1 MSIENRRFI
10 RFLLD
15 IPAVKRK
22 SETQSSETFIK
33 QVSIGGCLI
42 DWDDADFPGDQFR
55 MELQLPNQNL
65 LPLMCKVI
73 YKFENTGVGVKFY
86 EITQFEQEL
95 LASVISERLEKEGL
109 PLLVDP
115 FSMPPRFAERQTQE
129 IDEKRK
135 REALIEE
142 VVATEG

>member
-22 SETQSSETFIK
+22 SENQSSEIFIK

-42 DWDDADFPGDQFR
+42 DWDDADFPGDEFR
-55 MELQLPNQNL
+55 MELELPNKNL
-65 LPLMCKVI
+65 LPLLCKVI
-73 YKFENTGVGVKFY
+73 YKFDNTGVGVKFY

-95 LASVISERLEKEGL
+95 LAGIISERLESEGL

-115 FSMPPRFAERQTQE
+115 FSVPPRFAERQAQE

-135 REALIEE
+135 REAMIEE
-142 VVATEG
+142 VVASEG